1 MEDHRAGDSR
11 RSTRGAGGLTR
22 VDPDVSGVLPPV
34 RLDGGSASV
43 NEAYQGNLFS
53 QQRVASY
60 TKLATGEDVLQD
72 AIESRGLDLT
82 PSDLGG
88 RVKATAVP
96 DTVLF
101 DISVLDAK
109 PELARDL
116 ADAIAA
122 QLVVKIEGLEAP
134 AAGVEPVARATVVEA
149 AKTPR
154 AP

>member
-1 MEDHRAGDSR
+1 M
-11 RSTRGAGGLTR
+11 
-22 VDPDVSGVLPPV
+22 
-34 RLDGGSASV
+34 
-43 NEAYQGNLFS
+43 
-53 QQRVASY
+53 
-60 TKLATGEDVLQD
+60 
-72 AIESRGLDLT
+72 
-82 PSDLGG
+82 
-88 RVKATAVP
+88 KATAVP

-134 AAGVEPVARATVVEA
+134 AAGVEPSREPRSS
-149 AKTPR
+149 KRRRPLR